1 MRQTFFKALMLAWA
15 CAMLLFAHASR
26 AQRGTGTGEWRHYGG
41 DAGGTKYSPL
51 DQINA
56 SNVNKLQI
64 VWRWKTSSLGQ
75 APDYNWQ
82 ATPLMIGDT
91 LYFTAG
97 SNRSAVAVDAASGDT
112 KWTYTLEEGD
122 RGRRAVRANNRGLAY
137 WSDANGNGRVLLI
150 TPGYQLVALDAKT
163 GKPVPEFGKAGVV
176 ELWDGLDRKVE
187 INQIGSSSPAMVV
200 GDIVVVGAAMLG
212 G

>member
-1 MRQTFFKALMLAWA
+1 MCIRDRFSCGGVYRSRFASDRNEHAPYNSVRGNPMRKGSGSVMAKGMLLVFA
-15 CAMLLFAHASR
+15 CAVLVSGQGGS
-26 AQRGTGTGEWRHYGG
+26 AQRGTTGGEWRHYGG

-64 VWRWKTSSLGQ
+64 AWRWKTSSLGQ

-97 SNRSAVAVDAASGDT
+97 SQRSAVA
-112 KWTYTLEEGD
+112 
-122 RGRRAVRANNRGLAY
+122 
-137 WSDANGNGRVLLI
+137 I
-150 TPGYQLVALDAKT
+150 
-163 GKPVPEFGKAGVV
+163 
-176 ELWDGLDRKVE
+176 
-187 INQIGSSSPAMVV
+187 
-200 GDIVVVGAAMLG
+200 
-212 G
+212 

>member
-1 MRQTFFKALMLAWA
+1 MRHKAVKKIASA
-15 CAMLLFAHASR
+15 CAIAVLAFAHTGT
-26 AQRGTGTGEWRHYGG
+26 AQRGSAVGEWRHYGG

-64 VWRWKTSSLGQ
+64 AWRWKTSTLGQ

-97 SNRSAVAVDAASGDT
+97 SQRSAVAVDAASGDT
-112 KWTYTLEEGD
+112 KWTYTHDEGD
-122 RGRRAVRANNRGLAY
+122 R
-137 WSDANGNGRVLLI
+137 
-150 TPGYQLVALDAKT
+150 
-163 GKPVPEFGKAGVV
+163 
-176 ELWDGLDRKVE
+176 
-187 INQIGSSSPAMVV
+187 
-200 GDIVVVGAAMLG
+200 
-212 G
+212 